1 MRSPKSS
8 VLFACVRNAARSQMA
23 EAFLKGICPDEFDAE
38 SAGLEPGELDPLAV
52 AAMDEAGIDIS
63 HNRTKSAF
71 DLFKA
76 GRIFG
81 YVVTVCDET
90 SAERCPIFP
99 GVTKRLHWSF
109 ADPASFE
116 GSWEQ
121 RLALTRIVRDQIRD
135 RVKAWCD
142 QVCPRARSSA

>member
-1 MRSPKSS
+1 MTFSTFPT
-8 VLFACVRNAARSQMA
+8 
-23 EAFLKGICPDEFDAE
+23 IDAE
-38 SAGLEPGELDPLAV
+38 SAGLEPGELDPLRSS
-52 AAMDEAGIDIS
+52 DGRGR
-63 HNRTKSAF
+63 NRHIAQSNQKSAF

-81 YVVTVCDET
+81 YVVTVCGET

-116 GSWEQ
+116 GSWDQ

-135 RVKAWCD
+135 WVKAWCD
-142 QVCPRARSSA
+142 EVCPRASISA

>member
-1 MRSPKSS
+1 MLKNS
-8 VLFACVRNAARSQMA
+8 VLFICVRNAARSQMA
-23 EAFLKGICPDEFDAE
+23 EAFLKRFCHDEFSVE
-38 SAGLEPGELDPLAV
+38 SAGLEPGELDHLAV
-52 AAMDEAGIDIS
+52 AVMNEIGIDIS
-63 HNRTKSAF
+63 RNRTKSVF

-81 YVVTVCDET
+81 YVITVCDET

-116 GSWEQ
+116 GGWEQ
-121 RLALTRIVRDQIRD
+121 RLALARIVRDQIRD
-135 RVKAWCD
+135 RIAAWCSE
-142 QVCPRARSSA
+142 VCHRSTIHA

>member
-1 MRSPKSS
+1 
-8 VLFACVRNAARSQMA
+8 MA
-23 EAFLKGICPDEFDAE
+23 EALLKSTCGSEFAVE

-52 AAMDEAGIDIS
+52 AAMDEVGIDIS
-63 HNRTKSAF
+63 RNRTKSAL

-135 RVKAWCD
+135 HVKAWCD
-142 QVCPRARSSA
+142 EACPHAVSNT